1 LDHVGFAGPAPGA
14 APAEPPS
21 AQALADAV
29 RFLGQEMLETVG
41 YLPDVAALTAG
52 PSRVVVGVGAD
63 SGHLL
68 TYATSLAL
76 AEKLGTEPVKF
87 PGEHTGFVADP
98 SGFAQV
104 LRGVLAG

>member
-1 LDHVGFAGPAPGA
+1 
-14 APAEPPS
+14 
-21 AQALADAV
+21 
-29 RFLGQEMLETVG
+29 
-41 YLPDVAALTAG
+41 
-52 PSRVVVGVGAD
+52 
-63 SGHLL
+63 
-68 TYATSLAL
+68 LAL